1 MSHFTFAI
9 QNLPGVGFSLLLRG
23 ASASATFTILAP
35 SEFLGKTLSTMPHTT
50 VHLDPASPHPLFGL
64 PLQLPRHMLE
74 KDTTRYFQTIACI
87 LQLSPFTMIMISA

>member
-9 QNLPGVGFSLLLRG
+9 QNLPGVGFSLLLR
-23 ASASATFTILAP
+23 ASATFTILAP
-35 SEFLGKTLSTMPHTT
+35 SEFLGKTQSTIPHTT
-50 VHLDPASPHPLFGL
+50 FQLDPASPHPLFGL